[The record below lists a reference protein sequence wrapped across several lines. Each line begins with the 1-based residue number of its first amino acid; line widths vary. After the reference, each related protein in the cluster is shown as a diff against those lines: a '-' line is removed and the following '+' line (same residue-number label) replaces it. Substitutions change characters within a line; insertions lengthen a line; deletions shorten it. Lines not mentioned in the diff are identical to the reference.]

1 MNTKETF
8 THPEKKG
15 ADQTT
20 KFVHVKYPDSP
31 MGERDRAQVSEETKS
46 RGEDRF
52 KSYPTAR

>member
-8 THPEKKG
+8 THPQKRG
-15 ADQTT
+15 ADQVT
-20 KFVHVKYPDSP
+20 KFIETEYSDSP
-31 MGERDRAQVSEETKS
+31 MGERDRAKTTETTKS